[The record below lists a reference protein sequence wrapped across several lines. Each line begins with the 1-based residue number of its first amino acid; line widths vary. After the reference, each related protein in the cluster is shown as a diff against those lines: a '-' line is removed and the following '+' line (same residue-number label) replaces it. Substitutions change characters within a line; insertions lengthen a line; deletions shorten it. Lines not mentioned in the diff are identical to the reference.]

1 VANGNNGIP
10 VWSSEFR
17 VPSSE
22 FGSRTWKD
30 LTRNSNSELETRNS
44 KLENLTSVA
53 ERSIYQLQ
61 SLSFDPWPF
70 QKPSAMIAH
79 LSGTLLSKQATSVI
93 LDVGGVGYE
102 ITIPVSTF
110 YDLEEPGSNVQL
122 RIYTHVREDALQ
134 LYGFKTARERE
145 LFLRLISVSGI
156 GPKLGITLLSGMS
169 ADEMIASIRT
179 NNLARL
185 TLIPGVGR
193 KTAERLVMELRD
205 KVASLSSAELEE
217 ELGAKTTAGTP
228 VTTEDSMRSDVLSA
242 LLNLGYQRNS
252 AEKAVASALD
262 EGGDIS
268 VEVILRRSLRKL
280 ARV

>member
-1 VANGNNGIP
+1 
-10 VWSSEFR
+10 
-17 VPSSE
+17 
-22 FGSRTWKD
+22 
-30 LTRNSNSELETRNS
+30 
-44 KLENLTSVA
+44 
-53 ERSIYQLQ
+53 
-61 SLSFDPWPF
+61 
-70 QKPSAMIAH
+70 
-79 LSGTLLSKQATSVI
+79 VI
-93 LDVGGVGYE
+93 LDVAGVGYE
-102 ITIPVSTF
+102 VTIPVSTF
-110 YDLEEPGSNVQL
+110 YDLEDAGSNVQL

-156 GPKLGITLLSGMS
+156 GPRLGITLLSGMS

-217 ELGAKTTAGTP
+217 ELGAKTETGAP
-228 VTTEDSMRSDVLSA
+228 VLTEDSMRGDVLSA
-242 LLNLGYQRNS
+242 LLNLGYQRNA
-252 AEKAVASALD
+252 AEKAVTAAID

-268 VEVILRRSLRKL
+268 VELILRRSLRKL
-280 ARV
+280 AKV

>member
-1 VANGNNGIP
+1 
-10 VWSSEFR
+10 
-17 VPSSE
+17 
-22 FGSRTWKD
+22 
-30 LTRNSNSELETRNS
+30 
-44 KLENLTSVA
+44 
-53 ERSIYQLQ
+53 
-61 SLSFDPWPF
+61 
-70 QKPSAMIAH
+70 MIAH
-79 LSGTLLSKQATSVI
+79 LSGTLLTKQATSVI

-110 YDLEEPGSNVQL
+110 YDLEEPGSVVQL

-145 LFLRLISVSGI
+145 LFMRLISVSGI

-217 ELGAKTTAGTP
+217 ELGAKTPSGAP
-228 VTTEDSMRSDVLSA
+228 ILTEDSMRSDVLSA
-242 LLNLGYQRNS
+242 LLNLGYQRNA
-252 AEKAVASALD
+252 AEKAVTSAVD

-268 VEVILRRSLRKL
+268 VELILRRSLRKL
-280 ARV
+280 AKI

>member
-1 VANGNNGIP
+1 
-10 VWSSEFR
+10 
-17 VPSSE
+17 
-22 FGSRTWKD
+22 
-30 LTRNSNSELETRNS
+30 
-44 KLENLTSVA
+44 
-53 ERSIYQLQ
+53 
-61 SLSFDPWPF
+61 
-70 QKPSAMIAH
+70 MIAH

-93 LDVGGVGYE
+93 VEVAGVGYE
-102 ITIPVSTF
+102 VNIPLSTF

-193 KTAERLVMELRD
+193 KTAERLVIELRD
-205 KVASLSSAELEE
+205 KVASLSSPELEE
-217 ELGAKTTAGTP
+217 ELGAKPGTALP
-228 VTTEDSMRSDVLSA
+228 PTEDAIRSDALSA

-252 AEKAVASALD
+252 AEKAITTAIGETVD
-262 EGGDIS
+262 PT
-268 VEVILRRSLRKL
+268 VESILRHSLRKL
-280 ARV
+280 AKA

>member
-1 VANGNNGIP
+1 
-10 VWSSEFR
+10 
-17 VPSSE
+17 
-22 FGSRTWKD
+22 
-30 LTRNSNSELETRNS
+30 
-44 KLENLTSVA
+44 
-53 ERSIYQLQ
+53 
-61 SLSFDPWPF
+61 
-70 QKPSAMIAH
+70 MIAH

-110 YDLEEPGSNVQL
+110 YDLEEPGANVQL

-185 TLIPGVGR
+185 TLIPGIGK
-193 KTAERLVMELRD
+193 KTAERLVLELRD
-205 KVASLSSAELEE
+205 KIGSLSSTALEE
-217 ELGAKTTAGTP
+217 EYAAKDAEGTTIAPQDAMQG
-228 VTTEDSMRSDVLSA
+228 DVLSA
-242 LLNLGYQRNS
+242 LLNLGYQKTVAERAVTS
-252 AEKAVASALD
+252 AVND
-262 EGGDIS
+262 GGELS
-268 VEVILRRSLRKL
+268 VESILRRSLKL
-280 ARV
+280 LSKV